1 MLKRIDSLSSRS
13 QSVSSEFNFITP
25 TSINKKFISEIY
37 NNKKLEEELALI
49 KSQTCIDLSY
59 WNLIDHDIFMIIK
72 QIITYKQCIELRLC
86 GNKITSQGASI
97 LASNLINN
105 STLKCLD
112 LSYNHISD
120 RGIYFLSQVLLPIH
134 YSSLEILFLNK
145 NGISNDGIHYLSEM
159 LQINQTLTELWLSD
173 NEIGDQGIKQLANIL
188 INYNRKLKVLV
199 LSFNIFITDRSIN
212 YLLKML
218 EHNQILEKFSINNC
232 NLSETSKMKLQE
244 KANGKKIFEIE

>member
-72 QIITYKQCIELRLC
+72 QIITYKQ
-86 GNKITSQGASI
+86 S
-97 LASNLINN
+97 SNLINN

-159 LQINQTLTELWLSD
+159 LQTNQTLTELWLSD
-173 NEIGDQGIKQLANIL
+173 NEIGDEGIKQLANIL

-244 KANGKKIFEIE
+244 KANGKKIFEIEV